1 LVLLDNASAEFTF
14 LVRFF
19 GRTNPSPGTSTPT
32 SRPRR
37 DPPLL
42 SPTST
47 HGGMSDSGRTTA
59 SRRGTQDI
67 SSQLNLKEAE
77 RIFHEIYD
85 PALDYISTSFTSLL
99 TPTPSALPLLTMIR
113 LNERILNIAQERGTI
128 PLEGFLQGQK
138 MVLWPLYRKEMDN
151 HIDSLKKLADE
162 AEGKGLAGFMGR
174 GVRDQA
180 VRGVASRYA
189 SIFTSVVVL
198 SEEAEEAMIFSS

>member
-1 LVLLDNASAEFTF
+1 
-14 LVRFF
+14 
-19 GRTNPSPGTSTPT
+19 
-32 SRPRR
+32 
-37 DPPLL
+37 
-42 SPTST
+42 
-47 HGGMSDSGRTTA
+47 MSDSGRTTA
-59 SRRGTQDI
+59 SRRGTQDL

-128 PLEGFLQGQK
+128 PLEGYLQGQK

-198 SEEAEEAMIFSS
+198 SEEAEEAMIFSSYVCLPVFPIF